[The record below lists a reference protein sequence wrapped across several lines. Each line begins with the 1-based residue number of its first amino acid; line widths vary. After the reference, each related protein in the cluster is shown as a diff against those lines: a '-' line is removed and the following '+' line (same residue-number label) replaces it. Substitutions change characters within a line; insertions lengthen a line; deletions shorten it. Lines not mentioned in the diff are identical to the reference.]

1 MDARGER
8 AVDTPGEGESKV
20 DATRFAHPAERE
32 FARLLD
38 FYQIAWDYEPRSFPL
53 RWAEDGRV
61 VEQFTP
67 DFFLPAEG
75 IYIELTAMRQR
86 LVTRKNRKIRRMR
99 ELYPDVRVKL
109 LCHRDLVQMTAKYHF
124 EW

>member
-1 MDARGER
+1 VDA
-8 AVDTPGEGESKV
+8 PGGGESKR
-20 DATRFAHPAERE
+20 DSTRFAHPSERE
-32 FARLLD
+32 FAKLLD
-38 FYQIAWDYEPRSFPL
+38 FYQIAWEYEPQSFPL
-53 RWAEDGRV
+53 RWAEDGRI

-75 IYIELTAMRQR
+75 VFIELTAMRQR

-99 ELYPDVRVKL
+99 QLYPNVRVKL

>member
-1 MDARGER
+1 MDA
-8 AVDTPGEGESKV
+8 PGEGGNQLDS
-20 DATRFAHPAERE
+20 TRFAHPAERE
-32 FARLLD
+32 FAKLLD
-38 FYQIAWDYEPRSFPL
+38 FYQIAWEYEPRSFPL

-67 DFFLPAEG
+67 DFYLPAEG

-86 LVTRKNRKIRRMR
+86 LVTRKNRKIRKMR

-109 LCHRDLVQMTAKYHF
+109 LCHRDLMQMTAKYHF
-124 EW
+124 DW